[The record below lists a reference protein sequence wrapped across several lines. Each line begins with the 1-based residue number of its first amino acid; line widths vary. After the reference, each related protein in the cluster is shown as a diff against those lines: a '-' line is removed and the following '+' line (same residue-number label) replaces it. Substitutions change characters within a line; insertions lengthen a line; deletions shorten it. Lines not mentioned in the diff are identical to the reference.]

1 MRRLRFLIKIEMEK
15 IIKTRNIKATLLMV
29 AMCLFVVSLSA
40 GFFSQL
46 TTMVFA
52 VFLIST
58 ALFLITLFLSCYF
71 AMKEQRLVEEF
82 VKE

>member
-1 MRRLRFLIKIEMEK
+1 MEK
-15 IIKTRNIKATLLMV
+15 IIKTRKIKATLLMV
-29 AMCLFVVSLSA
+29 AMCLFVVSLTA